1 LLKLLLPGSG
11 CADCFCFARA
21 ATMNVGLLFLLTA
34 HTSTSEVADQ
44 VDVQTKLKT
53 VALYFNICDGE

>member
-1 LLKLLLPGSG
+1 
-11 CADCFCFARA
+11 
-21 ATMNVGLLFLLTA
+21 MNVALLFLLTA